1 MGNTFIRTNSII
13 NTVKIGRIILLNAEG
28 LGENE
33 IWLFFIKGIQGRPC
47 ERKRIK
53 APDRYGAKRKR
64 TKI

>member
-1 MGNTFIRTNSII
+1 M
-13 NTVKIGRIILLNAEG
+13 LNAEG